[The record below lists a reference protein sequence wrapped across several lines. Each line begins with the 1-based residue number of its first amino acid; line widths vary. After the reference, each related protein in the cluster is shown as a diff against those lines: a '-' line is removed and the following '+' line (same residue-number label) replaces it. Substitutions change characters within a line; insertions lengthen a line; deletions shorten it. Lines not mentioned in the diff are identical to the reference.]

1 MLPLL
6 FALWEF
12 LGCESFQEE
21 MPKQNFITV
30 VVLLFS
36 ELQKKSSRVPPA
48 APKGWRGEI
57 VVMVLC

>member
-21 MPKQNFITV
+21 KPKQNFITI
-30 VVLLFS
+30 VVLLLY
-36 ELQKKSSRVPPA
+36 ELQKN
-48 APKGWRGEI
+48 PKGFFSPPKGQRGEI
-57 VVMVLC
+57 VVMALY